1 MILLTGETYS
11 GKRTILTELKKYG
24 FKEVV
29 KYTTNT
35 SYIDNKKYIYITKE
49 SFEEKIKLGFFVEY
63 SVDSNGIYY
72 GTSKEDY
79 KENSVLIVRPNTMRT
94 LKTKIK
100 DINIVTVYVKTTKHR
115 RLERLSKRED
125 IPVTNIFETI
135 IKEQGEY
142 FNIDNETDVVVY
154 NQEKEDIERSC
165 RIIEIA
171 SENLLWK
178 EVSNIE

>member
-1 MILLTGETYS
+1 M
-11 GKRTILTELKKYG
+11 K
-24 FKEVV
+24 
-29 KYTTNT
+29 
-35 SYIDNKKYIYITKE
+35 
-49 SFEEKIKLGFFVEY
+49 
-63 SVDSNGIYY
+63 
-72 GTSKEDY
+72 
-79 KENSVLIVRPNTMRT
+79 T